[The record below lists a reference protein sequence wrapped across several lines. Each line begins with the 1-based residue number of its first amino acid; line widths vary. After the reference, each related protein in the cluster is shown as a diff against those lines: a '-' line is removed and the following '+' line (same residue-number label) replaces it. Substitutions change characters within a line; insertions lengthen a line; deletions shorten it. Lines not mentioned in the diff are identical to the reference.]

1 MATLTAENVCAGY
14 RNNVVLRDINLEY
27 DPGVHILVG
36 PNGSG
41 KTTAFRVL
49 SGILP
54 PTQGTVLVNG
64 KNPHRQADAKSA
76 IGLAGHRSALAHRL
90 SVVDN
95 LRYWARVLGLASGPS
110 EARIADVLAL
120 LGLEGL
126 ADERVGSLSRGQ
138 NQRVGLAKAFLGRPP
153 ILLLDEP
160 MSGLDPTMAEQLSD
174 HLKGLADHGHTIVTS
189 THALTEAHRLADDV
203 TVLHGGRIAGRGEP
217 AALRAAL
224 LGSSYRLQI
233 RGTGDIPA
241 ALERLGHRWERQ
253 RTGPIVVEVAS
264 EKAAE
269 ILVAGLVGQGVGVHE
284 VVPVRNPLEDVYLRL
299 QKEGTAR
306 DTK

>member
-1 MATLTAENVCAGY
+1 MTRGFTYCS
-14 RNNVVLRDINLEY
+14 
-27 DPGVHILVG
+27 DPTVPAKRRPSGFS
-36 PNGSG
+36 PGS
-41 KTTAFRVL
+41 
-49 SGILP
+49 S

-174 HLKGLADHGHTIVTS
+174 HLKGLADHGPHHRHL
-189 THALTEAHRLADDV
+189 HACPDRGAS
-203 TVLHGGRIAGRGEP
+203 AGRRRHSP
-217 AALRAAL
+217 ARRPDRRSRRAGGASGSPAGQL
-224 LGSSYRLQI
+224 LS
-233 RGTGDIPA
+233 PA
-241 ALERLGHRWERQ
+241 
-253 RTGPIVVEVAS
+253 
-264 EKAAE
+264 
-269 ILVAGLVGQGVGVHE
+269 
-284 VVPVRNPLEDVYLRL
+284 
-299 QKEGTAR
+299 
-306 DTK
+306 DTRHG